1 MNYSDGSFFPS
12 WPGNSASENYSFVDG
27 SVESYTEEGSM
38 PTTGYFRARSNQNL
52 TFDEHEQNPAM
63 LANGCLPYN
72 TQTDLLSGE
81 ILSDDKPSNSL
92 VELSQLQSDV
102 CLQNNLIPPGTL
114 QCTSTPGTFDL
125 QLDTPGLLEL
135 PHALSSSI
143 ESNGSEVSAFLAD
156 VQAVSSASTLCS
168 TFQNVPSYMEPVSL
182 EAFSFQGMQNAA
194 MFNNASHSNGNLSV
208 FDEATMAS
216 LHDSKEFLNG
226 SISSLGTGQQSQLAG
241 GGLKA
246 EQQEQNTMCNIPL
259 PSFVSASQMA
269 VSEAQGA
276 LIPSKTTSI
285 THNNKS
291 EYPIPISHS
300 ADVQHKANSGNG
312 NSASAKPRAR
322 ARRGQATDPHSI
334 AERLR
339 REKISERMKNLQDL
353 VPNSNK
359 ADKSSMLDEIIDYVK
374 FLQLQVKVLSMSR
387 LGAPGAVLPLLAE
400 SQTEGRSNSPLSSP
414 TTSQG
419 LLDVAGPE
427 DSLVFEQE
435 VIKLMETS
443 ITNAMQY
450 LQNKGLCLMP
460 IALASAIS
468 NQKGTSAAAIP
479 PER

>member
-1 MNYSDGSFFPS
+1 MDYSNGSFFPS
-12 WPGNSASENYSFVDG
+12 WPDNSASENYSFVDG
-27 SVESYTEEGSM
+27 SVESYAEEGSM
-38 PTTGYFRARSNQNL
+38 PPAGYFRARSNQNL

-81 ILSDDKPSNSL
+81 ILSENKPSNSL
-92 VELSQLQSDV
+92 MELPQ
-102 CLQNNLIPPGTL
+102 LQNNGSLQSNLIPSGTL
-114 QCTSTPGTFDL
+114 HCTSTPGTFDL

-156 VQAVSSASTLCS
+156 VHAVSSASTLCS

-182 EAFSFQGMQNAA
+182 EAFSFQGIQNAA
-194 MFNNASHSNGNLSV
+194 MFNNTSHSNGNLSV

-216 LHDSKEFLNG
+216 LHDSKEFLSG
-226 SISSLGTGQQSQLAG
+226 GISSFGTAEQSQLAG
-241 GGLKA
+241 SGLKA
-246 EQQEQNTMCNIPL
+246 EQQEQNVMCNIPL
-259 PSFVSASQMA
+259 PFASGSQMA

-276 LIPSKTTSI
+276 LNPSKIGSTI
-285 THNNKS
+285 HNNKS
-291 EYPIPISHS
+291 EYPVPISHS
-300 ADVQHKANSGNG
+300 ADAQNKANSANG

-400 SQTEGRSNSPLSSP
+400 SQTEGHSNSSLSPP
-414 TTSQG
+414 TASQG
-419 LLDVAGPE
+419 LLDAAGPE

-468 NQKGTSAAAIP
+468 NQKGTSAAAVP

>member
-1 MNYSDGSFFPS
+1 MDYSNGSFFPS
-12 WPGNSASENYSFVDG
+12 WSGNSASERYSFVDG
-27 SVESYTEEGSM
+27 SVESYAEEGSM
-38 PTTGYFRARSNQNL
+38 PPTGYFRARSNQNL
-52 TFDEHEQNPAM
+52 TFDEHEQNPAII
-63 LANGCLPYN
+63 ANGCLPYN
-72 TQTDLLSGE
+72 AQTDLLSGE
-81 ILSDDKPSNSL
+81 ILSEDKPSNSL
-92 VELSQLQSDV
+92 MELPQLQNNGS
-102 CLQNNLIPPGTL
+102 LQSNLIPPGTL
-114 QCTSTPGTFDL
+114 QCTSTPGTFDP

-156 VQAVSSASTLCS
+156 VHAVSSASTLCS

-182 EAFSFQGMQNAA
+182 EAFSFQGIQNAP
-194 MFNNASHSNGNLSV
+194 MFNNTSHSNGNLSV

-216 LHDSKEFLNG
+216 LHDSKEFLSG
-226 SISSLGTGQQSQLAG
+226 SISSFGMAEQSQLAG
-241 GGLKA
+241 SGLKA
-246 EQQEQNTMCNIPL
+246 EHQEQNAMCNIPL
-259 PSFVSASQMA
+259 PFASGSQMA

-276 LIPSKTTSI
+276 LNPSKIGSTI
-285 THNNKS
+285 HNNKS
-291 EYPIPISHS
+291 EYPVPISHS
-300 ADVQHKANSGNG
+300 ADAQNKANSANG

-414 TTSQG
+414 TASQG
-419 LLDVAGPE
+419 LLDAAGPE

>member
-1 MNYSDGSFFPS
+1 MKSVCKGVKMDYPAGSFFSS
-12 WPGNSASENYSFVDG
+12 WPSNSASENYSFVDG
-27 SVESYTEEGSM
+27 SVEPYAEEGTM
-38 PTTGYFRARSNQNL
+38 PPTGYFRARSDQNL
-52 TFDEHEQNPAM
+52 KFDEHEKNTSVFT
-63 LANGCLPYN
+63 NGCLQYS
-72 TQTDLLSGE
+72 TQADLLPGE
-81 ILSDDKPSNSL
+81 NLSEDKPANSL
-92 VELSQLQSDV
+92 MELQQHQNNGSLQS
-102 CLQNNLIPPGTL
+102 NLIPQGIL
-114 QCTSTPGTFDL
+114 QCNSTPGIFDP

-143 ESNGSEVSAFLAD
+143 ESNESEISAFLAD

-168 TFQNVPSYMEPVSL
+168 TYQNVSSYMEPVNL
-182 EAFSFQGMQNAA
+182 EAFSYQGAQNAA
-194 MFNNASHSNGNLSV
+194 MFNTGYSNGNLPVS
-208 FDEATMAS
+208 DKATMAS
-216 LHDSKEFLNG
+216 LHDSKGFTNG
-226 SISSLGTGQQSQLAG
+226 SISSLATAQQSQLAT

-246 EQQEQNTMCNIPL
+246 EQQEQYTMCNIPV
-259 PSFVSASQMA
+259 PSFVSGSPTE
-269 VSEAQGA
+269 VTELQGA
-276 LIPSKTTSI
+276 LIPSKITSMI
-285 THNNKS
+285 HSNKS
-291 EYPIPISHS
+291 EYPVPISRS
-300 ADVQHKANSGNG
+300 SDAQHQANSAHGNVV
-312 NSASAKPRAR
+312 SAKPRAR

-387 LGAPGAVLPLLAE
+387 LGAPGAVLPLLAD
-400 SQTEGRSNSPLSSP
+400 SQTEGRSN
-414 TTSQG
+414 
-419 LLDVAGPE
+419 LLDIADPE

-443 ITNAMQY
+443 ITKAMQY

-468 NQKGTSAAAIP
+468 TQKGTSAAAIP

>member
-1 MNYSDGSFFPS
+1 MDYSNGSFFPS
-12 WPGNSASENYSFVDG
+12 WPDNSASENYSFVDG
-27 SVESYTEEGSM
+27 SVESYAEEGSM
-38 PTTGYFRARSNQNL
+38 PPAGYFRARSNQNL

-81 ILSDDKPSNSL
+81 ILSEDKPSNSL
-92 VELSQLQSDV
+92 MELPQ
-102 CLQNNLIPPGTL
+102 LQNNGSLQSNLIPSGTL

-156 VQAVSSASTLCS
+156 VHAVSSASTLCS
-168 TFQNVPSYMEPVSL
+168 TFQNVPSYMEP
-182 EAFSFQGMQNAA
+182 
-194 MFNNASHSNGNLSV
+194 
-208 FDEATMAS
+208 
-216 LHDSKEFLNG
+216 DSKEFLSG
-226 SISSLGTGQQSQLAG
+226 GISSFGTAEQSQLAG
-241 GGLKA
+241 SGLKA
-246 EQQEQNTMCNIPL
+246 EQQEQNVMCNIPL
-259 PSFVSASQMA
+259 PFASGSQMA
-269 VSEAQGA
+269 ISST
-276 LIPSKTTSI
+276 I
-285 THNNKS
+285 HNNKS
-291 EYPIPISHS
+291 EYPVPISHS
-300 ADVQHKANSGNG
+300 ADAQNKANSANG

-400 SQTEGRSNSPLSSP
+400 SQTEGHSNSPLSPP
-414 TTSQG
+414 TASQG
-419 LLDVAGPE
+419 LLDAAGPE

-468 NQKGTSAAAIP
+468 NQKGTSAAAVP

>member
-1 MNYSDGSFFPS
+1 MDYSNGSFFPS

-27 SVESYTEEGSM
+27 SVESYAEEGSM
-38 PTTGYFRARSNQNL
+38 PPTGYFRGRSNQNL

-81 ILSDDKPSNSL
+81 ILSEDKPSNSL
-92 VELSQLQSDV
+92 MELPQLQNNGS
-102 CLQNNLIPPGTL
+102 LQSNLIPPGTL

-156 VQAVSSASTLCS
+156 VHAVSSASTLCS

-182 EAFSFQGMQNAA
+182 EAFSFQGIQNAA
-194 MFNNASHSNGNLSV
+194 MFNNTSHSNGNLSV

-216 LHDSKEFLNG
+216 LHDSKEFLSG
-226 SISSLGTGQQSQLAG
+226 SISSFGTAEQSQLAG
-241 GGLKA
+241 SGLKA
-246 EQQEQNTMCNIPL
+246 EQQEQNAMCNIPL
-259 PSFVSASQMA
+259 PFASGSQMA

-276 LIPSKTTSI
+276 LIPSKISSTI
-285 THNNKS
+285 HNNKS
-291 EYPIPISHS
+291 EYPVPISHS
-300 ADVQHKANSGNG
+300 ADAQNKANSANG

-359 ADKSSMLDEIIDYVK
+359 
-374 FLQLQVKVLSMSR
+374 VLSMSR

-414 TTSQG
+414 TASQG
-419 LLDVAGPE
+419 LLDAAGPE

>member
-1 MNYSDGSFFPS
+1 MDYSNGSFFPS

-27 SVESYTEEGSM
+27 SVESYAEEGSM
-38 PTTGYFRARSNQNL
+38 PPTGYFRARSNQNL

-72 TQTDLLSGE
+72 THSDLLSGE
-81 ILSDDKPSNSL
+81 ILSEDKPSNSL
-92 VELSQLQSDV
+92 MELPQ
-102 CLQNNLIPPGTL
+102 LQNNGSLQSNLIPSGTL

-156 VQAVSSASTLCS
+156 VHAVSSASTLCS

-182 EAFSFQGMQNAA
+182 EAFSFQGIQNAA
-194 MFNNASHSNGNLSV
+194 MFNNTSHSNGNLSV

-216 LHDSKEFLNG
+216 LHDSKEFLSG
-226 SISSLGTGQQSQLAG
+226 SISSFGTAEQSQLAG
-241 GGLKA
+241 SGLKA
-246 EQQEQNTMCNIPL
+246 EQQEQNAMCNIPL
-259 PSFVSASQMA
+259 PFASGSQMA

-276 LIPSKTTSI
+276 LIPSKISSTI
-285 THNNKS
+285 HNNKS
-291 EYPIPISHS
+291 EYPVPISHS
-300 ADVQHKANSGNG
+300 ADAQNKANSANG

-359 ADKSSMLDEIIDYVK
+359 
-374 FLQLQVKVLSMSR
+374 VLSMSR

-414 TTSQG
+414 TASQG
-419 LLDVAGPE
+419 LLDAAGPE

>member
-1 MNYSDGSFFPS
+1 MDYSNGSFFPS

-27 SVESYTEEGSM
+27 SVESYAEEGSM
-38 PTTGYFRARSNQNL
+38 PPTGYFRGRSNQNL

-81 ILSDDKPSNSL
+81 ILSEDKPSNSL
-92 VELSQLQSDV
+92 MELPQLQNNGS
-102 CLQNNLIPPGTL
+102 LQSNLIPPGTL

-156 VQAVSSASTLCS
+156 VHAVSSASTLCS

-182 EAFSFQGMQNAA
+182 EAFSFQGIQNAA
-194 MFNNASHSNGNLSV
+194 MFNNTSHSNGNLSV

-216 LHDSKEFLNG
+216 LHDSKEFLSG
-226 SISSLGTGQQSQLAG
+226 SISSFGTAEQSQLAG
-241 GGLKA
+241 SGLKA
-246 EQQEQNTMCNIPL
+246 EQQEQNAMCNIPL
-259 PSFVSASQMA
+259 PFASGSQMA

-276 LIPSKTTSI
+276 LIPSKISSTI
-285 THNNKS
+285 HNNKS
-291 EYPIPISHS
+291 EYPVPISHS
-300 ADVQHKANSGNG
+300 ADAQNKANSANG

-414 TTSQG
+414 TASQG
-419 LLDVAGPE
+419 LLDAAGPE